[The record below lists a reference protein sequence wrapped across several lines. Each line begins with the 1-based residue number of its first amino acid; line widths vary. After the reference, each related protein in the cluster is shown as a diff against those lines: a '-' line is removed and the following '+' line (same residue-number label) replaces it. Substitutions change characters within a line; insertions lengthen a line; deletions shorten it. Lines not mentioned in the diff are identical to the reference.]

1 MKILIKTP
9 RDNGKGYFRMA
20 LVVPL
25 GIAKWNFIWRHLPD
39 EARMY
44 AGIAGKAVDALRE
57 YRRKYG
63 HWDLVDVYQQ
73 DDGTRVLIRI

>member
-1 MKILIKTP
+1 MKILIKAP
-9 RDNGKGYFRMA
+9 RDNGKGYFRLA
-20 LVVPL
+20 LAVPL
-25 GIAKWNFIWRHLPD
+25 GIAKWKFIWRHLPD

-44 AGIAGKAVDALRE
+44 ADIAGKAVDALRE